1 MPLLAAFIGSLASG
15 FVTVL
20 SKFFSLDL
28 ALKYASYLTWLTVLG
43 VFLGTVIVCLT
54 SLYGLIFSSA
64 SAAGP
69 LAGKLLMGL
78 GVLIPGNALACTS
91 CLSSVW
97 IACQL
102 YKIQKQ
108 GIHNFSK

>member
-1 MPLLAAFIGSLASG
+1 MPLLAAFIGTLASG
-15 FVTVL
+15 FVAVL

-28 ALKYASYLTWLTVLG
+28 ALKYASYLTWITVLG
-43 VFLGTVIVCLT
+43 VFLSTVVVCIT
-54 SLYGLIFSSA
+54 GLYNLIFSSV
-64 SAAGP
+64 SAAGAFAGR
-69 LAGKLLMGL
+69 LAMGL
-78 GVLIPGNALACTS
+78 GMLIPANAGACLACV
-91 CLSSVW
+91 SSVW